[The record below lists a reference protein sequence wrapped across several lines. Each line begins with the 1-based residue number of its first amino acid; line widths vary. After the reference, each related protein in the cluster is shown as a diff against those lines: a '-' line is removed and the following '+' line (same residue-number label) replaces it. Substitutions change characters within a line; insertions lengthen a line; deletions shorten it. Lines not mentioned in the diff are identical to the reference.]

1 MGRGRRQRGQRRILS
16 THFANSLD
24 AALAIDAAVAHSKPV
39 VWVHSQSRH
48 THDSD
53 DSDDDGD
60 DDDHRPHHTR
70 TRTAPRGLA
79 VCQIERAGLRYIA
92 PVDHDKLYET
102 LKTYIG
108 GPVTEG
114 SLKVRPTLAHPVLGT
129 ATHRRLVCPTS
140 QDHFDVVL
148 ALLHEMVAGG
158 RPQLSQSSQL
168 KELVVPPDS
177 QFFKVALNAATAA
190 GLNIPS
196 QTTANALV
204 ASPLPWRRQ
213 GIRYTS
219 NEIYFDLTE
228 TLSFTLDAAG
238 KPLSCSIAGALSC
251 RSRLSGM
258 PDLALTFTDP
268 AVLDESAAFHSCVR
282 YGRWNK
288 DKVVSFVPPDGSFPL
303 LSFVHTPPSTTPA
316 LALAL
321 LPLSLST
328 SSVTLGPSGGSFR
341 LALTSR
347 APPSR
352 PLTRLELRL
361 PLARGAHAVQAT
373 ATGGALATDERGRS
387 VGGGAGRWE
396 VVERE
401 GKGVE
406 GSKGEERQVLVW
418 KVDQLCSTDRPAVL
432 EGQYYASPD
441 ARKPPFLT
449 LTFDSPASG
458 FSGLR
463 INTLKVLNEQYSV
476 YKGVKTRGRAE
487 IEVRTG

>member
-1 MGRGRRQRGQRRILS
+1 MQGIAITDRSGRRILS

-48 THDSD
+48 PHDSD

-60 DDDHRPHHTR
+60 DDDDDHRPHHSR

-92 PVDHDKLYET
+92 PVDHDIDPLIPLTFLTELYET

-114 SLKVRPTLAHPVLGT
+114 SLK
-129 ATHRRLVCPTS
+129 
-140 QDHFDVVL
+140 DHFDVVL

-158 RPQLSQSSQL
+158 RPQLSQASQL

-328 SSVTLGPSGGSFR
+328 SVTLGPSGGAFR

-361 PLARGAHAVQAT
+361 PLARGAHAVMAT

-387 VGGGAGRWE
+387 VGGGGAGRWE
-396 VVERE
+396 VVEGEDEGGEGTRE
-401 GKGVE
+401 GE
-406 GSKGEERQVLVW
+406 RRQVLVW
-418 KVDQLCSTDRPAVL
+418 RVDQLCSTDRPAVL